1 MNEYVRVLD
10 CALFAGG
17 QETFTIIS
25 LRVAS
30 TLVYVA
36 GPKASSNT
44 LQNNE

>member
-10 CALFAGG
+10 CALFVGG
-17 QETFTIIS
+17 QETFTIII

-36 GPKASSNT
+36 GPKANSKT
-44 LQNNE
+44 LQSNE